1 MLNISF
7 VFPCQNVPFLIKA
20 SLSILHNLAKALSK
34 VGFQMI
40 TILFVSLTQNVAFLI
55 KASLSILHNLAK
67 APSNRHYYRQ
77 EQVEA
82 KIQPFAQGSGNSDD
96 SSDDDDS
103 AAYLKA
109 IPAHPGN

>member
-1 MLNISF
+1 MAHRL
-7 VFPCQNVPFLIKA
+7 FPNSES
-20 SLSILHNLAKALSK
+20 SLPD
-34 VGFQMI
+34 Q
-40 TILFVSLTQNVAFLI
+40 
-55 KASLSILHNLAK
+55 ASLSILHNLAK

-109 IPAHPGN
+109 ITMMTLAYILEEEEGKAEEGGTTSEVKGQPGV

>member
-1 MLNISF
+1 MITFSF
-7 VFPCQNVPFLIKA
+7 VFP
-20 SLSILHNLAKALSK
+20 
-34 VGFQMI
+34 
-40 TILFVSLTQNVAFLI
+40 TQNVAFLI

-109 IPAHPGN
+109 ITMMTLAYILEEEEGKAEEGGTTSEVKGQPGV